1 MCTADASA
9 AHDPFLRFFLS
20 IFGEKRGC
28 GPETKHHEPVTG
40 KYSGSGF
47 TTVDYT
53 LRVIQSHYKLYI
65 LLCVYIMIE
74 EQLRDL
80 ESSLACRVC
89 LHSLLRDCVGED
101 MQSTKC
107 TTATRTQLH
116 TRPYTHACT
125 HTSKYIIMNAQ
136 KVSEVTMTSPNHAFQ
151 YCHDYVCSAASR
163 PMHRTC

>member
-9 AHDPFLRFFLS
+9 AHRPFSLS
-20 IFGEKRGC
+20 LIFGEKRGC

-53 LRVIQSHYKLYI
+53 LRVIQPHYKLYI
-65 LLCVYIMIE
+65 LLCVYIKIE

-101 MQSTKC
+101 MQSTGTDALKRQERSC
-107 TTATRTQLH
+107 IRAHTHTHARTQ
-116 TRPYTHACT
+116 
-125 HTSKYIIMNAQ
+125 
-136 KVSEVTMTSPNHAFQ
+136 
-151 YCHDYVCSAASR
+151 AS
-163 PMHRTC
+163 T